1 MTAPLSHLRVLDLSR
16 VLAGPWSTQALA
28 DMGADVIK
36 IERPGSGDDT
46 RGWGPPFVADGPAA
60 GESAYFMAANRGKK
74 SVAVDIASDRGRAL
88 IIELAKTC
96 DILVENYKVGGLK
109 KYGLDYDSLSKVN
122 PGLIYC
128 SITGF
133 GQTGPYAQRA
143 GYDFMIQGMGGLMSV
158 TGERDALPGGGPQ
171 KAGVALADILTGLNA
186 TIAILGAL
194 AHRERSGEGQHLDI
208 ALFDV
213 QVASLANQAL
223 SYLVSGTSPV
233 RMGNAHTAIV
243 PYEVFASSDGHLILA
258 VGNDG
263 QFARF
268 CEVAGRPELAAD
280 PRFAVN
286 RDRVAHREILAPMV
300 AEIMAA
306 RSTREWIA
314 DLEAAAVPCGPIN
327 TIAEVFEEPQAKA
340 RGLLH
345 PALPHG
351 SGGTVPGVA
360 SPLRFSKTPVTDQI
374 APPLL
379 GEHTREVL
387 ARVLGLSEAELD
399 ALEAAGAIASRKG

>member
-16 VLAGPWSTQALA
+16 VLAGPWSTQTLA
-28 DMGADVIK
+28 DMGAEVIK
-36 IERPGSGDDT
+36 VERPGTGDDT
-46 RGWGPPFVADGPAA
+46 RGWGPPFIEDGPAT

-74 SVAVDIASDRGRAL
+74 SVAVDISTEAGRAL
-88 IIELAKTC
+88 VVELAKKS
-96 DILVENYKVGGLK
+96 DILVENYKVGGLR
-109 KYGLDYDSLSKVN
+109 KYGLDYASLAEIN
-122 PGLIYC
+122 PSLIYC

-158 TGERDALPGGGPQ
+158 TGERDDLPGGGPQ
-171 KAGVALADILTGLNA
+171 KAGVALSDILTGLNA

-223 SYLVSGTSPV
+223 SYLVSGVSPV

-243 PYEVFASSDGHLILA
+243 PYQAFETADGHIILA

-263 QFARF
+263 QFVRF
-268 CEVAGRPELAAD
+268 CDVAGRPDLPAD
-280 PRFAVN
+280 PRFTLN
-286 RDRVAHREILAPMV
+286 RDRVRNREILVPV
-300 AEIMAA
+300 
-306 RSTREWIA
+306 IA
-314 DLEAAAVPCGPIN
+314 DIIKARTTRAWIEVLEAAAVPCGPIN

-340 RGLLH
+340 RGLLN
-345 PALPHG
+345 PALPHA

-360 SPLRFSKTPVTDQI
+360 SPLRFSKTPVNDTV
-374 APPLL
+374 APPVL
-379 GEHTREVL
+379 GQHTREVL
-387 ARVLGLSEAELD
+387 ADVLGLDEDEIATLLTS
-399 ALEAAGAIASRKG
+399 GAVDGV

>member
-1 MTAPLSHLRVLDLSR
+1 MTQQPLAGITVLDFSTLLPGP
-16 VLAGPWSTQALA
+16 LASLMLA
-28 DMGADVIK
+28 EAGATVIK
-36 IERPGSGDDT
+36 IERPGGEDM
-46 RGWGPPFVADGPAA
+46 RFFPPRAGPA
-60 GESAYFMAANRGKK
+60 SALYAMLNRGKTC
-74 SVAVDIASDRGRAL
+74 
-88 IIELAKTC
+88 IELDLKDTAARERVLE
-96 DILVENYKVGGLK
+96 LVDKADVVLEQFRPGVMERLGLGPQDLTK
-109 KYGLDYDSLSKVN
+109 RN
-122 PGLIYC
+122 PRLVYC

-194 AHRERSGEGQHLDI
+194 AHRERTGEGQHLDI

-263 QFARF
+263 QFVRF

-300 AEIMAA
+300 AEIIKT
-306 RSTREWIA
+306 RTTREWIA

-340 RGLLH
+340 RGLMN

-360 SPLRFSKTPVTDQI
+360 SPLRFSKTPVNDKV
-374 APPLL
+374 APPML

-387 ARVLGLSEAELD
+387 ARVLGLDEAELD
-399 ALEAAGAIASRKG
+399 ALEAGGAVQSRKG